1 MQIIREVYFY
11 KHYFLDFYE
20 SQNARVQLKIEWT
33 IQLIQTNAMV
43 PKKYFK
49 HVEGQ
54 EGLYEMRIECQGNT
68 FRVFCFFDE
77 GKLVV
82 LCNGFQKKTSKT
94 PKKEIERAMKIKKEY
109 NNDKG
114 KADDWF

>member
-49 HVEGQ
+49 NVKGQ

-68 FRVFCFFDE
+68 FRVFCFLMKANWWCFAMAFKRKQI
-77 GKLVV
+77 KL
-82 LCNGFQKKTSKT
+82 QRRK
-94 PKKEIERAMKIKKEY
+94 
-109 NNDKG
+109 
-114 KADDWF
+114 

>member
-11 KHYFLDFYE
+11 KRYFLDFYE
-20 SQNARVQLKIEWT
+20 SQNARVQVKIEWI

-49 HVEGQ
+49 HVEGH
-54 EGLYEMRIECQGNT
+54 EGLYEMRI
-68 FRVFCFFDE
+68 DE
-77 GKLVV
+77 GKWVV
-82 LCNGFQKKTSKT
+82 LCNGFQKKSNKT
-94 PKKEIERAMKIKKEY
+94 PKKEIERALKIKKEY
-109 NNDKG
+109 YNDKR